1 MGGEAARHEDGRQY
15 PAAQDQYGRGPWRQV
30 RPLRKPPRNGGG
42 IRLHPL
48 AVRRRGSMKAAS
60 SPRFALSLSKPVLSR
75 SEEHTSE
82 FQSLMRISYAV
93 FCLKK
98 KIKNIS
104 EHMTHNK
111 HCIY

>member
-60 SPRFALSLSKPVLSR
+60 SPRCALRLAKPDSSARLPAVDGTLTFFQEDRGFERR
-75 SEEHTSE
+75 SPNGGSE
-82 FQSLMRISYAV
+82 TMLPT
-93 FCLKK
+93 
-98 KIKNIS
+98 N
-104 EHMTHNK
+104 
-111 HCIY
+111 